1 MFTEVEMSGFSWNI
15 EELKEASKNG
25 SLIDFLSNKNKLIE
39 LPTVLAL
46 VAPYSLRFAPSCEGD
61 FERTREELPSD
72 ELGPDKWVEESSSS
86 EPLIILNK

>member
-46 VAPYSLRFAPSCEGD
+46 VAPYNLSFTQSYKEED
-61 FERTREELPSD
+61 FERTREELPN